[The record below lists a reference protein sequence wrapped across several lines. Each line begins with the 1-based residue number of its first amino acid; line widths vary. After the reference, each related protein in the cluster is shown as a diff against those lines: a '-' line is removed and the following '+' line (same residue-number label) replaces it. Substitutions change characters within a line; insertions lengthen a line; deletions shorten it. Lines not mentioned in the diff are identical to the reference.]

1 MSSQLKPIADNEP
14 LLIGDHP
21 SLDFLNTVARIDG
34 ALVDSLQND
43 LGVAQWMEA
52 AAWAVETDLSSI
64 KAGSLLEAA
73 LGLRDTIRTLV
84 QRRKAEKRVDLDPLN
99 NYLAKSRSYLK
110 LTREKDGTLDLHR
123 KWKQRNPEEILAPLA
138 ESAAELLAH
147 GDFSLVRKCENGDCV
162 LWFYDRTK
170 SHHRRWCSMAMCGNR
185 HKVAAYRKR
194 QQEIA

>member
-14 LLIGDHP
+14 LLVGDHP

-52 AAWAVETDLSSI
+52 AGWAVETDLSSI

-73 LGLRDTIRTLV
+73 RGLRDTIRTLV

-138 ESAAELLAH
+138 DSAAELLAN

>member
-43 LGVAQWMEA
+43 LDVAQWMEA
-52 AAWAVETDLSSI
+52 AGWVVETDLSSI

-73 LGLRDTIRTLV
+73 RGLRDTIRTLV

-99 NYLAKSRSYLK
+99 DYLAKSRSYLK

-123 KWKQRNPEEILAPLA
+123 KWKQRTPEEILAPLA